1 MTTDASEQSSSS
13 SPAQAVKQEGNDLF
27 KAGDFAGALE
37 KYTKALSIVD
47 SGEKAVLLNNRAAA
61 NLKLHRYE
69 EALKDASEVLELN
82 PSDVKALFR
91 RSQAYEALG
100 KVDEA
105 FKDARKILQ
114 IDPKN
119 SAVQQCLRRL
129 SQAIDKIAR
138 ENASTTN
145 KVTQMI
151 GVIENNSSSLELK
164 NQAANNLVVIAREKA
179 GAEAIIHANS
189 ITKCLSAMHS
199 LKNAEISLSCVRI
212 FSELS
217 KKKLEWALKVLNE
230 FGLVAM
236 IDQFVSKDEQHIT
249 AVQYLFQAIINTLS
263 GMDSKESRK
272 PDQQMMKDNEA
283 HIDAIMLALVKSSSS
298 RVMTAQGRDAIL
310 ELITKNVDYDC
321 LNWGMKLV
329 DADGLRELLEVA
341 SELEDIKYESSMDIS
356 PNTRPNCSVAFERIY
371 FCMDHDKAKEKY
383 REKVMEYVN
392 SKLGDAEIESKVRVT
407 AAITTLLLG
416 PLDVGNNCLASPGVV
431 EMMLAMAGSEE
442 ELQQRVAAE
451 AIIAAAS
458 KKDKCTSIIS
468 TGLGILKKLYKSEND
483 NIKVRAL
490 VGLCKLGSF
499 GGTDSSLRPF
509 SDGTTLKLVG
519 TCRNFLINPK
529 KDKDLRK
536 WAAEGLAYLTLD
548 AEVKED
554 LIGDKAAIHALIDLA
569 KTEQKSVLYGVLTT
583 LVNLTNSYEKQE
595 IIPELKELAKFA
607 KQHVPEEHVYDSKEH
622 VDKRTKILAESGVT
636 VALVALSSTES
647 KNSREMIARV
657 FNAICEHQELRGHV
671 VQQGGAK
678 VLLKLALEN
687 TPNGKMIAAQAL
699 ARLGITINP
708 EVAFP
713 GQRALE
719 VVRPLLSLLH
729 PDCSALQGFEAL
741 MALTNLATVSES
753 VRTRMIKDGGIT
765 TIENYCYEDHV
776 MLKRAATQCILNLMQ
791 SEEVVAIYEKGD
803 RVKYLTLC
811 LEDEDYDTALAA
823 AGALAMLTS
832 VSTEACRK
840 VVEVKDWEDIFG
852 GLAAHQNEGLQHRG
866 ICILHNLVHST
877 REVAE
882 KLVDTKVLEVLLAV
896 SQIEGT
902 ASSETVKK
910 LAQETLKK
918 AEEWKLIEKSE
929 QPAEGD
935 DVQ

>member
-69 EALKDASEVLELN
+69 QALKDASEVLELN
-82 PSDVKALFR
+82 QSDVKALFR

-119 SAVQQCLRRL
+119 SA
-129 SQAIDKIAR
+129 AR

-189 ITKCLSAMHS
+189 ITKCLSAMRS
-199 LKNAEISLSCVRI
+199 LKNAEFSLSCIRI

-217 KKKLEWALKVLNE
+217 KKKLEWVCELC
-230 FGLVAM
+230 
-236 IDQFVSKDEQHIT
+236 VSDAHKKT
-249 AVQYLFQAIINTLS
+249 YFMYFSA
-263 GMDSKESRK
+263 
-272 PDQQMMKDNEA
+272 DNEA

-713 GQRALE
+713 GQR
-719 VVRPLLSLLH
+719 
-729 PDCSALQGFEAL
+729 GFEAL

-791 SEEVVAIYEKGD
+791 SEEASLTIQNYLLVQCD

>member
-1 MTTDASEQSSSS
+1 MTTDVSEQSSSS

-47 SGEKAVLLNNRAAA
+47 SPERAVLLNNRAAA

-69 EALKDASEVLELN
+69 ETLKDTSE
-82 PSDVKALFR
+82 
-91 RSQAYEALG
+91 
-100 KVDEA
+100 
-105 FKDARKILQ
+105 
-114 IDPKN
+114 DPKN

-129 SQAIDKIAR
+129 SQAIEKIASICFLKMI

-145 KVTQMI
+145 RVTQMI

-164 NQAANNLVVIAREKA
+164 NQAANNLVVISREKA
-179 GAEAIIHANS
+179 GAEAVINANG
-189 ITKCLSAMHS
+189 IVKCLSAVRS
-199 LKNAEISLSCVRI
+199 LKNAEFTLSCIRI

-217 KKKLEWALKVLNE
+217 KKKLDWALRVLTE
-230 FGLVAM
+230 FGLPAM

-249 AVQYLFQAIINTLS
+249 AVQYLFQTIINALS
-263 GMDSKESRK
+263 GMDSKESKK
-272 PDQQMMKDNEA
+272 PDEQMMKDNEA

-310 ELITKNVDYDC
+310 ELITKNADYEC

-329 DADGLRELLEVA
+329 DSDGLRELLEVA

-371 FCMDHDKAKEKY
+371 FCMDYDKAKEKY
-383 REKVMEYVN
+383 REKVMDYVN

-407 AAITTLLLG
+407 ATITTLLLG

-554 LIGDKAAIHALIDLA
+554 LISDKASIHALIDLA

-607 KQHVPEEHVYDSKEH
+607 KQHVPEEHVYDSKEY

-647 KNSREMIARV
+647 KNSREMIARRISRS
-657 FNAICEHQELRGHV
+657 FTRLLNTAATSSCEDGLTSHRQFSPASEITRIVLREIEEITPALPSNGHV
-671 VQQGGAK
+671 DSQVPQVCLVQSIVREDLSNLGFDVCA
-678 VLLKLALEN
+678 V
-687 TPNGKMIAAQAL
+687 AQSRSFGFRS
-699 ARLGITINP
+699 RLPPRPKSPPQERSFPRSHNP
-708 EVAFP
+708 AEWRTADD
-713 GQRALE
+713 
-719 VVRPLLSLLH
+719 RPI
-729 PDCSALQGFEAL
+729 CF
-741 MALTNLATVSES
+741 N
-753 VRTRMIKDGGIT
+753 
-765 TIENYCYEDHV
+765 C
-776 MLKRAATQCILNLMQ
+776 
-791 SEEVVAIYEKGD
+791 
-803 RVKYLTLC
+803 
-811 LEDEDYDTALAA
+811 
-823 AGALAMLTS
+823 
-832 VSTEACRK
+832 
-840 VVEVKDWEDIFG
+840 
-852 GLAAHQNEGLQHRG
+852 RG
-866 ICILHNLVHST
+866 IAHVARYCRNHWSSSPTQYNTARRADSYRLFQPPAPIPDSYRRLPPFDAPNTQHSP
-877 REVAE
+877 
-882 KLVDTKVLEVLLAV
+882 
-896 SQIEGT
+896 SP
-902 ASSETVKK
+902 S
-910 LAQETLKK
+910 
-918 AEEWKLIEKSE
+918 
-929 QPAEGD
+929 P
-935 DVQ
+935 